1 MIRFLASVFIKNK
14 DMRSDETRRKYGLL
28 CGACGIFLN
37 LLLFALKIFVGTL
50 TGSVAVTADAVNNI
64 SDAGSSVVT
73 MVGFRLA
80 GKKPDPEHP
89 FGHGRIEYISGLIV
103 AMLIFVM
110 GFELLSSSVGAI
122 TDPKPTELSVASVV
136 ILAISVVIK
145 LYMFF
150 YNRAVGKKIGSAAMV
165 ATASDS
171 IGDAIATLAV
181 LVSLAV
187 MHFTDWMIDGYIG
200 LLVAG
205 FILFAGY
212 RAAKETIE
220 PLLGMR
226 PEKELIDEL
235 FLRIDERIHNK
246 DTWVEAIVVGGCYPN
261 GESAVNPLTYIM
273 IESIMDLN
281 ITHPSVYIR
290 FPENP
295 PEKLVD
301 ISSRFMLSG
310 NNRAQI
316 LYDKTVIDALVKH
329 GVEYRDAVEYDCGG
343 CMEIGLQGMSS
354 DYLWVGW
361 QNTPK
366 MLELM
371 ITDGVCLVTG
381 KQYSLENYV
390 EHALEEK
397 SSSKAASYVCI
408 VSDNKPFW
416 GAGIHTDIMTS
427 SVRALV
433 SAVNRMLEKQ

>member
-37 LLLFALKIFVGTL
+37 LVLFALKIFVGTL

-89 FGHGRIEYISGLIV
+89 FGHGRMEYISGLIV
-103 AMLIFVM
+103 AMFIFVM
-110 GFELLSSSVGAI
+110 GYELLSSSVDAI
-122 TDPKPTELSVASVV
+122 TNPQPTELSIASVA
-136 ILAISVVIK
+136 ILAVSVVIK

-181 LVSLAV
+181 LISLAV
-187 MHFTDWMIDGYIG
+187 MHFTNWMIDGYIG
-200 LLVAG
+200 ILVAC

-235 FLRIDERIHNK
+235 EELILSHKPITGVHDLILHDYGPGRRFLSLHAEVPMDEDILFVHDVIDDVEIEIFNRYGIETVIHMDPINTRDPRLNEIKSAVLSVLAQFNENLKAHDFRIVPGPTHTNVVFDIAVPADCKTDADVLKLAAATAVTAQNPQYRCVIRID
-246 DTWVEAIVVGGCYPN
+246 
-261 GESAVNPLTYIM
+261 
-273 IESIMDLN
+273 
-281 ITHPSVYIR
+281 
-290 FPENP
+290 
-295 PEKLVD
+295 
-301 ISSRFMLSG
+301 
-310 NNRAQI
+310 
-316 LYDKTVIDALVKH
+316 
-329 GVEYRDAVEYDCGG
+329 RD
-343 CMEIGLQGMSS
+343 
-354 DYLWVGW
+354 
-361 QNTPK
+361 
-366 MLELM
+366 
-371 ITDGVCLVTG
+371 
-381 KQYSLENYV
+381 YS
-390 EHALEEK
+390 
-397 SSSKAASYVCI
+397 
-408 VSDNKPFW
+408 
-416 GAGIHTDIMTS
+416 
-427 SVRALV
+427 
-433 SAVNRMLEKQ
+433 

>member
-14 DMRSDETRRKYGLL
+14 DMKSEETRRKYGLL
-28 CGACGIFLN
+28 CGAVGIFLN
-37 LLLFALKIFVGTL
+37 LILFALKIFVGTL

-64 SDAGSSVVT
+64 SDAGSSLVT

-110 GFELLSSSVGAI
+110 GFELLSSSVDAI

-150 YNRAVGKKIGSAAMV
+150 YNRAIGKKIGSAAMV

-181 LVSLAV
+181 LISLAV

-200 LLVAG
+200 ILVAC

-226 PEKELIDEL
+226 PEKELVDEL
-235 FLRIDERIHNK
+235 ESLILSHKPIIGVHDLILHDYGPGRRYLSLHAEVPMDEDILFVHDVIDDVEIEIFNRYGIETVIHMDPINTRDPRLNEIK
-246 DTWVEAIVVGGCYPN
+246 
-261 GESAVNPLTYIM
+261 SAVLEVLTQFNENLKAHDFRIVPGP
-273 IESIMDLN
+273 
-281 ITHPSVYIR
+281 THTNVVFDIAVPADCKTDADVL
-290 FPENP
+290 
-295 PEKLVD
+295 KL
-301 ISSRFMLSG
+301 
-310 NNRAQI
+310 
-316 LYDKTVIDALVKH
+316 
-329 GVEYRDAVEYDCGG
+329 
-343 CMEIGLQGMSS
+343 
-354 DYLWVGW
+354 
-361 QNTPK
+361 
-366 MLELM
+366 
-371 ITDGVCLVTG
+371 
-381 KQYSLENYV
+381 
-390 EHALEEK
+390 
-397 SSSKAASYVCI
+397 AAS
-408 VSDNKPFW
+408 
-416 GAGIHTDIMTS
+416 T
-427 SVRALV
+427 
-433 SAVNRMLEKQ
+433 AVTAQNPQYRCVIIDRDYS

>member
-1 MIRFLASVFIKNK
+1 MIRFLASIFIKNK
-14 DMRSDETRRKYGLL
+14 DIKSEETRRKYGLL
-28 CGACGIFLN
+28 CGAVGIFLN
-37 LLLFALKIFVGTL
+37 LILFALKIFVGTL

-110 GFELLSSSVGAI
+110 GFELLSSSIDAI
-122 TDPKPTELSVASVV
+122 IDPKPTELSVASVV

-181 LVSLAV
+181 LISLAV

-200 LLVAG
+200 ILVAC

-226 PEKELIDEL
+226 PEKELVDEL
-235 FLRIDERIHNK
+235 ESLILSHKPIIGVHDLILHDYGPGRRYLSLHAEVPMDEDILFVHDVIDDVEIEIFNRYGIETVIHMDPINTRDPRLNEIKSAVLGVLTQFNENLKAHDFRIVPGPTHTNVVFDIAVPADCKTDADVLKLAASTAVTAQNPQYRCVIRID
-246 DTWVEAIVVGGCYPN
+246 
-261 GESAVNPLTYIM
+261 
-273 IESIMDLN
+273 
-281 ITHPSVYIR
+281 
-290 FPENP
+290 
-295 PEKLVD
+295 
-301 ISSRFMLSG
+301 
-310 NNRAQI
+310 
-316 LYDKTVIDALVKH
+316 
-329 GVEYRDAVEYDCGG
+329 RD
-343 CMEIGLQGMSS
+343 
-354 DYLWVGW
+354 
-361 QNTPK
+361 
-366 MLELM
+366 
-371 ITDGVCLVTG
+371 
-381 KQYSLENYV
+381 YS
-390 EHALEEK
+390 
-397 SSSKAASYVCI
+397 
-408 VSDNKPFW
+408 
-416 GAGIHTDIMTS
+416 
-427 SVRALV
+427 
-433 SAVNRMLEKQ
+433 

>member
-110 GFELLSSSVGAI
+110 GFELLSSSVDAI

-136 ILAISVVIK
+136 ILAVSVVIK

-181 LVSLAV
+181 LISLAV
-187 MHFTDWMIDGYIG
+187 MHFTNWMIDGYIG
-200 LLVAG
+200 ILVAC

-235 FLRIDERIHNK
+235 EELILSHKPITGVHDLILHDYGPGRRFLSLHAEVPMDEDILFVHDVIDDVEIEIFNRYGIETVIHMDPINTRDPRLNEIKSAVLSVLAQFNENLKAHDFRIVPGPTHTNVVFDIAAPADCKTDADVLKLAAATAVTAQNPQYRCVIRID
-246 DTWVEAIVVGGCYPN
+246 
-261 GESAVNPLTYIM
+261 
-273 IESIMDLN
+273 
-281 ITHPSVYIR
+281 
-290 FPENP
+290 
-295 PEKLVD
+295 
-301 ISSRFMLSG
+301 
-310 NNRAQI
+310 
-316 LYDKTVIDALVKH
+316 
-329 GVEYRDAVEYDCGG
+329 RD
-343 CMEIGLQGMSS
+343 
-354 DYLWVGW
+354 
-361 QNTPK
+361 
-366 MLELM
+366 
-371 ITDGVCLVTG
+371 
-381 KQYSLENYV
+381 YS
-390 EHALEEK
+390 
-397 SSSKAASYVCI
+397 
-408 VSDNKPFW
+408 
-416 GAGIHTDIMTS
+416 
-427 SVRALV
+427 
-433 SAVNRMLEKQ
+433 

>member
-14 DMRSDETRRKYGLL
+14 DMKSEETRRKYGLL
-28 CGACGIFLN
+28 CGAVGIFLN
-37 LLLFALKIFVGTL
+37 LILFALKIFVGTL

-64 SDAGSSVVT
+64 SDAGSSLVT

-110 GFELLSSSVGAI
+110 GFELLSSSVDAI

-150 YNRAVGKKIGSAAMV
+150 YNRAIGKKIGSAAMV

-181 LVSLAV
+181 LISLAV

-200 LLVAG
+200 ILVAC

-226 PEKELIDEL
+226 PEKELVDEL
-235 FLRIDERIHNK
+235 ESLILSHKPIIGVHDLILHDYGPGRRYLSLHAEVPMDEDILFVHDVIDDVEIEIFNRYGIETVIHMDPINTRDPRLNEIKSAVLEVLTQFNENLKAHDFRIVPGPTHTNVVFDIAVPADCKTDADVLKLAASTAVTAQNPQYRCVIRID
-246 DTWVEAIVVGGCYPN
+246 
-261 GESAVNPLTYIM
+261 
-273 IESIMDLN
+273 
-281 ITHPSVYIR
+281 
-290 FPENP
+290 
-295 PEKLVD
+295 
-301 ISSRFMLSG
+301 
-310 NNRAQI
+310 
-316 LYDKTVIDALVKH
+316 
-329 GVEYRDAVEYDCGG
+329 RD
-343 CMEIGLQGMSS
+343 
-354 DYLWVGW
+354 
-361 QNTPK
+361 
-366 MLELM
+366 
-371 ITDGVCLVTG
+371 
-381 KQYSLENYV
+381 YS
-390 EHALEEK
+390 
-397 SSSKAASYVCI
+397 
-408 VSDNKPFW
+408 
-416 GAGIHTDIMTS
+416 
-427 SVRALV
+427 
-433 SAVNRMLEKQ
+433 

>member
-37 LLLFALKIFVGTL
+37 LLLFALKLFVGTL

-110 GFELLSSSVGAI
+110 GFELLSSSVDAI
-122 TDPKPTELSVASVV
+122 IEPKPTELSIASVI
-136 ILAISVVIK
+136 ILAVSVVIK

-150 YNRAVGKKIGSAAMV
+150 YNRSVGKKIGSAAMV

-226 PEKELIDEL
+226 PEKELVDEL
-235 FLRIDERIHNK
+235 EELILSHSPISGVHDLILHDYGPGRRFLSLHAEVPMDEEILFVHDVIDNVEIEIFNRYGIETVIHMDPINTRDPRLNEIKSAVLGVLGQFEENLKAHDFRIVPGPTHTNVVFDIAVPADCKTDTEALKLAASTAVTAQNPQYRCVIRID
-246 DTWVEAIVVGGCYPN
+246 
-261 GESAVNPLTYIM
+261 
-273 IESIMDLN
+273 
-281 ITHPSVYIR
+281 
-290 FPENP
+290 
-295 PEKLVD
+295 
-301 ISSRFMLSG
+301 
-310 NNRAQI
+310 
-316 LYDKTVIDALVKH
+316 
-329 GVEYRDAVEYDCGG
+329 RD
-343 CMEIGLQGMSS
+343 
-354 DYLWVGW
+354 
-361 QNTPK
+361 
-366 MLELM
+366 
-371 ITDGVCLVTG
+371 
-381 KQYSLENYV
+381 YS
-390 EHALEEK
+390 
-397 SSSKAASYVCI
+397 
-408 VSDNKPFW
+408 
-416 GAGIHTDIMTS
+416 
-427 SVRALV
+427 
-433 SAVNRMLEKQ
+433 

>member
-110 GFELLSSSVGAI
+110 GFELLSSSVDAI

-181 LVSLAV
+181 LISLAV

-200 LLVAG
+200 ILVAC

-226 PEKELIDEL
+226 PEKELVDEL
-235 FLRIDERIHNK
+235 ESLILSHKPIIGVHDLILHDYGPGRRYLSLHAEVPMDEDILFVHDVIDDVEIEIFNRYGIETVIHMDPINTRDPRLNEIKSAVLEVLAKFDENLKAHDFRIVPGPTHTNVVFDIAVPADCKTDADVLKLAASTAVTAQNPQYRCVIRID
-246 DTWVEAIVVGGCYPN
+246 
-261 GESAVNPLTYIM
+261 
-273 IESIMDLN
+273 
-281 ITHPSVYIR
+281 
-290 FPENP
+290 
-295 PEKLVD
+295 
-301 ISSRFMLSG
+301 
-310 NNRAQI
+310 
-316 LYDKTVIDALVKH
+316 
-329 GVEYRDAVEYDCGG
+329 RD
-343 CMEIGLQGMSS
+343 
-354 DYLWVGW
+354 
-361 QNTPK
+361 
-366 MLELM
+366 
-371 ITDGVCLVTG
+371 
-381 KQYSLENYV
+381 YS
-390 EHALEEK
+390 
-397 SSSKAASYVCI
+397 
-408 VSDNKPFW
+408 
-416 GAGIHTDIMTS
+416 
-427 SVRALV
+427 
-433 SAVNRMLEKQ
+433 

>member
-110 GFELLSSSVGAI
+110 GFELLSSSVDAI

-235 FLRIDERIHNK
+235 EELILSHKPITGVHDLILHDYGPGRRFLSLHAEVPMDEDILFVHDVIDDVEIEIFKSYGIETVIHMDPINTRDPRLNEIKSAVLEVLAKFDENLKAHDFRIVPGPTHTNVVFDIAVPADCKTDADILKLAASTAVTAQNPQYRCVIRID
-246 DTWVEAIVVGGCYPN
+246 
-261 GESAVNPLTYIM
+261 
-273 IESIMDLN
+273 
-281 ITHPSVYIR
+281 
-290 FPENP
+290 
-295 PEKLVD
+295 
-301 ISSRFMLSG
+301 
-310 NNRAQI
+310 
-316 LYDKTVIDALVKH
+316 
-329 GVEYRDAVEYDCGG
+329 RD
-343 CMEIGLQGMSS
+343 
-354 DYLWVGW
+354 
-361 QNTPK
+361 
-366 MLELM
+366 
-371 ITDGVCLVTG
+371 
-381 KQYSLENYV
+381 YS
-390 EHALEEK
+390 
-397 SSSKAASYVCI
+397 
-408 VSDNKPFW
+408 
-416 GAGIHTDIMTS
+416 
-427 SVRALV
+427 
-433 SAVNRMLEKQ
+433 